1 MDFTAATIEG
11 FEFLKVA
18 NIKGK
23 SSRDDT
29 TKKVEWF
36 KTREIVALEDANGY
50 KVRYVFV
57 DDEVITVLF
66 GKCTSTRSNRIKHSR
81 IAYSS
86 HKISRGKYDHIQS
99 LLKFVP
105 NRIKHPRIAYSSHK
119 ISRVKYDHIQSL
131 LKFVPNRI
139 KHPRIAYSSHKISRV
154 KYDHIQS
161 LLKFVP
167 NRIKHPRIA
176 YSSHKISRV
185 KYDHIQSLLKFVPPV
200 YVVYDLY
207 FRVLIQSHV

>member
-1 MDFTAATIEG
+1 MDFTTATIDD
-11 FEFLKVA
+11 FEFQKVA

-36 KTREIVALEDANGY
+36 KTRENVPSEDAYGY
-50 KVRYVFV
+50 KVRYDFD

-86 HKISRGKYDHIQS
+86 HKIISRG
-99 LLKFVP
+99 
-105 NRIKHPRIAYSSHK
+105 
-119 ISRVKYDHIQSL
+119 
-131 LKFVPNRI
+131 
-139 KHPRIAYSSHKISRV
+139 

-207 FRVLIQSHV
+207 FRVLIQSNV